1 MPLWIITSEFR
12 DRSECPR
19 VGPTLD
25 TCLVMI
31 ASRFGPLRK
40 IRSRY
45 EYSLPW
51 AIFVPFGGTVS
62 RQFLPSC
69 ATRHSS
75 LRCPSWFETNR
86 EVWTELMHHFS
97 THRTTR
103 YDKKSWFW
111 NLDRLLDETMAL
123 RPTRLVF
130 AFEGPHL
137 RSRLD
142 RCRALQHASIQTC
155 NNFWAN
161 SHSVEGKMKRE
172 KKRKKYKDFSR
183 LPLSTTQ
190 EYLTTLA
197 AIFPRSKMYLPR
209 EWRARLWPILTFDD
223 DGGDVSCQ
231 RELSPF

>member
-1 MPLWIITSEFR
+1 
-12 DRSECPR
+12 
-19 VGPTLD
+19 
-25 TCLVMI
+25 
-31 ASRFGPLRK
+31 
-40 IRSRY
+40 
-45 EYSLPW
+45 
-51 AIFVPFGGTVS
+51 
-62 RQFLPSC
+62 
-69 ATRHSS
+69 
-75 LRCPSWFETNR
+75 
-86 EVWTELMHHFS
+86 
-97 THRTTR
+97 
-103 YDKKSWFW
+103 
-111 NLDRLLDETMAL
+111 MAL

-197 AIFPRSKMYLPR
+197 AIFPRSKCKNVFTSGMTRTIVADSHIRRRRRRRLVSTRIIAVLTSWLSYRTISDRSVTRDDPSLQYYWFAWRISIPVSFFRPTINFANVSSVMLCPR
-209 EWRARLWPILTFDD
+209 TEMLAICKCI
-223 DGGDVSCQ
+223 S
-231 RELSPF
+231 LSPSPVSRNELRVLRN